1 MLKEK
6 IVIVGGSSA
15 YVPGILYCL
24 ACTREIFSGSEICLM
39 DINSSRLPMVQK
51 LAERMIEEA
60 GVEIKVTQT
69 TNLEEALGNASFVL
83 TNFRPGELEGLR
95 LDEEI
100 PNKYDILGQETTGPG
115 GTFFALR
122 SIPQV
127 VELCQRV
134 ERICPEAWVINYV
147 NPVNFVADAIYHKT
161 EVKFILYV
169 TGVGMALNT
178 LCLPS

>member
-1 MLKEK
+1 MSKEK
-6 IVIVGGSSA
+6 IVIAGGGSA

-24 ACTREIFSGSEICLM
+24 AHTGETLSASEICLM
-39 DINSSRLPMVQK
+39 DIDSSRLSMMQR

-60 GVEIKVTQT
+60 GTEIKVTQT
-69 TNLEEALGNASFVL
+69 TNLEEALSDTSFVL
-83 TNFRPGELEGLR
+83 TNFRPGGLEDLR

-127 VELCQRV
+127 VELCEKV
-134 ERICPEAWVINYV
+134 
-147 NPVNFVADAIYHKT
+147 
-161 EVKFILYV
+161 
-169 TGVGMALNT
+169 
-178 LCLPS
+178 S